1 MHICMTSCSN
11 LPIDARIQKEV
22 ASLVQAGHEI
32 TLIGYAKTISEK
44 QIHEEKGVRQVWY
57 PFIQMAN
64 TSVWERFK
72 RVVRAVRLGAQL
84 YWTTLLT
91 SADVY
96 HSHEAYPLPVC
107 FLAAK
112 LRGKKLVYD
121 AHELYL
127 ENSWFSPAILE
138 RLFIHKAAAVI
149 NVNEARADVLKQ
161 RYGLSHQTI
170 VMNCSPK
177 RSQQKSQGV
186 RDLLHIPP
194 EDFIVIYHGGF
205 FPRERA
211 LDELVR
217 AATLLPQNVHIVIIG
232 FDSKG
237 VRSNLQRMVTE
248 LRLSD
253 RVHILDP
260 IPPDELVDFT
270 TGADIGVI
278 PLILVSDNQRFTNP
292 NKLFEYMASHL
303 AVVATDAPTL
313 TPIVRGFGLGE
324 IFAEA
329 CAETM
334 AQSILK
340 LLQDPDYLQACK
352 QASRRAAEEVFF
364 WENEEKKLL
373 ALYECLEVSKSDL
386 HDDRPGLS
394 RSA

>member
-1 MHICMTSCSN
+1 

-32 TLIGYAKTISEK
+32 TLIGFAKIISAK
-44 QIHEEKGVRQVWY
+44 QIHEDKGVRQVWY

-72 RVVRAVRLGAQL
+72 RVVRAVRLGAQI
-84 YWTTLLT
+84 YWTTLRT

-96 HSHEAYPLPVC
+96 HSHEAYPLPVS

-121 AHELYL
+121 AHELYP
-127 ENSWFSPAILE
+127 EGWFGPATLE

-149 NVNEARADVLKQ
+149 NVNEARAEVLRQ
-161 RYGLSHQTI
+161 RYGLTQQTI
-170 VMNCSPK
+170 VMNCPPK
-177 RSQQKSQGV
+177 RSPQKAHRV
-186 RDLLHIPP
+186 RDVLQILPG
-194 EDFIVIYHGGF
+194 DFVVVYHGVF
-205 FPRERA
+205 YPRERA

-217 AATLLPQNVHIVIIG
+217 AATLLPQNVHVVILG

-237 VRSNLQRMVTE
+237 VRAKLQKMVTE

-253 RVHILDP
+253 RVHILDAV
-260 IPPDELVDFT
+260 PPDTLVDFT
-270 TGADIGVI
+270 AGTDIGVI
-278 PLILVSDNQRFTNP
+278 PLVLVSDNQRFANP

-303 AVVATDAPTL
+303 AVVATDTPTL

-329 CAETM
+329 RAEAM
-334 AQSILK
+334 AQAILK

-373 ALYECLEVSKSDL
+373 ALYEGLEVSKMTETR
-386 HDDRPGLS
+386 HR
-394 RSA
+394 

>member
-32 TLIGYAKTISEK
+32 TLIGFAKTISAK
-44 QIHEEKGVRQVWY
+44 QIHEDKGVRQVWY

-72 RVVRAVRLGAQL
+72 RVVRAVRLGAQI
-84 YWTTLLT
+84 YWTTLRT

-96 HSHEAYPLPVC
+96 HSHEAYPLPVS

-121 AHELYL
+121 AHELYP
-127 ENSWFSPAILE
+127 ENGWFGPATLE

-149 NVNEARADVLKQ
+149 NVNEARAEVLRQ
-161 RYGLSHQTI
+161 RYGLTHQTI
-170 VMNCSPK
+170 VMNCPPK
-177 RSQQKSQGV
+177 RSPQKAPRV
-186 RDLLHIPP
+186 RDVLHIPP
-194 EDFIVIYHGGF
+194 GDFVVVYHGVF
-205 FPRERA
+205 YPRERA

-217 AATLLPQNVHIVIIG
+217 AATLLPQNVHVVILG

-237 VRSNLQRMVTE
+237 VRAKLQKMVTE

-260 IPPDELVDFT
+260 VPPDTLVDFT
-270 TGADIGVI
+270 AGTDIGVI
-278 PLILVSDNQRFTNP
+278 PLVLVSDNQRFANP

-303 AVVATDAPTL
+303 AVVATDTPTL

-329 CAETM
+329 RAEAMTQ
-334 AQSILK
+334 AILK

-373 ALYECLEVSKSDL
+373 ALYEGLEVSKMTETR
-386 HDDRPGLS
+386 HR
-394 RSA
+394 